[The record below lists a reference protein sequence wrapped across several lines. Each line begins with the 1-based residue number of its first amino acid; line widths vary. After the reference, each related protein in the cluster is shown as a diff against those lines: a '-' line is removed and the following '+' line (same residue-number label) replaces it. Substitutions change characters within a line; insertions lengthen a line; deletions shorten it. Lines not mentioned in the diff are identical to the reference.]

1 MSENLSKSELE
12 KLERK
17 RASIRNSM
25 DMLGRIAYSWI
36 SMLTILPGL
45 ITLPLLG
52 IQSARWVVVNDK
64 IETAKVL
71 SKP

>member
-1 MSENLSKSELE
+1 MSENLSKSELD

-17 RASIRNSM
+17 RASLRNSM
-25 DMLGRIAYSWI
+25 DKLGRIASSWI
-36 SMLTILPGL
+36 SMMTIIPGL
-45 ITLPLLG
+45 LTLPLLG